1 MMNDYYVEV
10 LVKRNVEKEKQKRK
24 IIIIVILAIL
34 IMAGIITAKN
44 GIYWL
49 LVLAGLAYYF
59 FVVKYFIEFEYFYM
73 DGEFSIS
80 KIYNQSRRKI
90 ILTLNDGMIKIIA
103 PVGSA
108 ELQGFRDLKEIDC
121 TANESLDLPY
131 KIVYIHK
138 GEQKAVNIQMTDE
151 LYKELK
157 KNMPYKVKRY

>member
-1 MMNDYYVEV
+1 MSDNYVEV
-10 LVKRNVEKEKQKRK
+10 LVKRNIEREKKNRK
-24 IIIIVILAIL
+24 IIMIVIFAIL
-34 IMAGIITAKN
+34 IMAGIVTARN
-44 GIYWL
+44 GIYCL
-49 LVLAGLAYYF
+49 LVLAGFAYYF
-59 FVVKYFIEFEYFYM
+59 LIVKYFIEFEYFYM

-108 ELQGFRDLKEIDC
+108 ELEGFRDLKAIDC

-131 KIVYIHK
+131 KIVYIYK
-138 GEQKAVNIQMTDE
+138 GEQKAVNVNMTDE
-151 LYKELK
+151 LYQELK